1 MNKIR
6 CKTRTII
13 SLCLILFAV
22 VANAQS
28 ITGNV
33 TDESGV
39 PLPGANVVIEGTS
52 TGVSTDF
59 DGNFQIQA
67 EAGQVLQ
74 FSFIGY
80 TSQSVPVGDQDVI
93 NISLEPS
100 NELEEVVVTAL
111 GFTESRD
118 KQGSTSSIVSTQ
130 AVGRSGEPT
139 IANAL
144 SGKAAG
150 LSVVRTSG
158 DPGAGSRIRIRGANT
173 ILGSSDPLIIV
184 DGSPLN
190 SATTKIVNGGSSS
203 SGAVSF
209 GSRLNDI
216 NPADIASLQVLKGAS
231 AAALWGSRAANGV
244 IVITT
249 KEGQSGKA
257 KISFTSSYSF
267 DEISERVPRQSVWG
281 QGKGGKFSTSARE
294 SWGDYI
300 PDRAGGADTVDTS
313 GGFFTSESGNI
324 YYPITQKNSQQT
336 YIEENFN
343 AAFQTGTVW
352 QNDLTMSGGNEKN
365 TYFFS
370 LSNLQQEGIIRESTY
385 NRTNIRFN
393 YNAKL
398 NDWMNLSNKL
408 AYAFTDSNLTQ
419 GNSNVGGIQLGHLRT
434 PADFDNRD
442 YIGIYTN
449 ASGQEFPRRHRAY
462 RRYLGNNENPIYNNP
477 LWTTNEQLS
486 LNQVNR
492 ITVTPQLTIKPTD
505 WLQFIARGN
514 VDFAD
519 DRRTFFFPRGSA
531 GSSITINRRVG
542 EYLEDE
548 IATRENNF
556 DFIGRGEF
564 ELTDAID
571 LTATLGWSLNDRK
584 YNRSSGSVSNFLV
597 NVTKVTTSLNSS
609 REASSFENVKS
620 FVKSNRGYAILN
632 FGVSDE
638 LFVNLTGA
646 VEASST
652 MSDSFFYPAA
662 DVAWNFTNTVL
673 QSDFLSFGKLRAS
686 YGIVGVQPAA
696 HRFETLAEGGF
707 SYSTYSDP
715 LLIDSFGGGFRLDN
729 NLGNPN
735 LKPEMKTEWELGTD
749 LRFFDNNLT
758 FSFTYYNNQ
767 IEDILLNVS
776 LSPSSGFSTQYG
788 NFGAMENKGY
798 EIDLGLNIIQ
808 KTDLFLNASLN
819 WSKNENLVT
828 DLYGTEV
835 VNMSVG
841 ASVQSVARVGYP
853 LGTLWG
859 TGSQRNPDG
868 SFDLDENG
876 FPQITSSFTVLGDP
890 NPDWRAGLG
899 INLNYKK
906 FALNMVVEHSQGGD
920 FSPRTLH
927 VLNAFGTSTATENR
941 ETLTQDLVNYAGNTI
956 PAGTTI
962 RGNIT
967 DFGAGNVLLDET
979 WYRTGIGGGFGDNQA
994 YNFSIYDAT
1003 WTKVRELSLSYT
1015 LDSPNLKSSTGLD
1028 SVRFTVTGRNLIN
1041 INNIP
1046 GIDPEVN
1053 QYGTGNAIG
1062 LDYFTNPQTQSTLL
1076 GVTFNF

>member
-1 MNKIR
+1 SQGAFAQKVIR
-6 CKTRTII
+6 GTI
-13 SLCLILFAV
+13 SD
-22 VANAQS
+22 AN
-28 ITGNV
+28 G
-33 TDESGV
+33 
-39 PLPGANVVIEGTS
+39 PLPGANVIEQGTDN
-52 TGVSTDF
+52 GVSTDF
-59 DGNFQIQA
+59 DGNYQITVSDDSSVLEISYTGFLSQQVSID
-67 EAGQVLQ
+67 GQSSIDVMLEEDTQLLQ
-74 FSFIGY
+74 
-80 TSQSVPVGDQDVI
+80 
-93 NISLEPS
+93 
-100 NELEEVVVTAL
+100 EVVVTAL
-111 GFTESRD
+111 GFTEKRD
-118 KQGSTSSIVSTQ
+118 KQGSTSSIVSTK
-130 AVGRSGEPT
+130 AVVRSGEAT
-139 IANAL
+139 LQNAL

-150 LSVVRTSG
+150 VSVARTSG

-190 SATTKIVNGGSSS
+190 SATTKIVNGGSSNT
-203 SGAVSF
+203 GAVNF

-216 NPADIASLQVLKGAS
+216 NPADIASVQVLKGAS

-249 KEGQSGKA
+249 KEGQTGDA
-257 KISFTSSYSF
+257 KITFSSTYSF

-281 QGKGGKFSTSARE
+281 QGRNGNYSPTLAE

-300 PDRAGGADTVDTS
+300 PDRSGGADEVNTS
-313 GGFFTSESGNI
+313 GQFFTAADGTV
-324 YYPITQKNSQQT
+324 YYPITTKNSRDT
-336 YIEENFN
+336 FIEENFN
-343 AAFQTGTVW
+343 AAFQTGTIW
-352 QNDLTMSGGNEKN
+352 QNDLNMSGGNANN

-385 NRTNIRFN
+385 DRTNLRFN

-398 NDWMNLSNKL
+398 NDWMNLSNKV
-408 AYAFTDSNLTQ
+408 AYIFTSSNLTQ

-442 YIGIYTN
+442 YIGTYTS
-449 ASGQEFPRRHRAY
+449 ASGEEFPRRHRSY
-462 RRYLGNNENPIYNNP
+462 RRYLGNNANPIYNNP
-477 LWTTNEQLS
+477 VWTTKEQLS

-492 ITVTPQLTIKPTD
+492 ITLTPQLTIAPTE
-505 WLQFIARGN
+505 WLQIIARGN
-514 VDFAD
+514 IDFAD
-519 DRRTFFFPRGSA
+519 DRRTYFFPRGSA
-531 GSSITINRRVG
+531 GSSITINRRIG

-548 IATRENNF
+548 IATRETNF
-556 DFIGRGEF
+556 DLISRAEFDLSDNIG
-564 ELTDAID
+564 
-571 LTATLGWSLNDRK
+571 LTATVGWSLNDRK
-584 YNRSSGSVSNFLV
+584 YNRSSGSVSDFLV
-597 NVTKVTTSLNSS
+597 NVTKMTTALNTSL
-609 REASSFENVKS
+609 EASSFENIKS
-620 FVKSNRGYAILN
+620 FRKSNRGYAILN
-632 FGVSDE
+632 FDIAEE

-646 VEASST
+646 MESAST

-662 DVAWNFTNTVL
+662 DVAWDFTKSTL
-673 QSDFLSFGKLRAS
+673 DSEAISFGKLRAS
-686 YGIVGVQPAA
+686 YGIVGVQPAP

-715 LLIDSFGGGFRLDN
+715 LVIDSFGGGFRLDN

-749 LRFFDNNLT
+749 LRFLDNSLL
-758 FSFTYYNNQ
+758 FSFTYYNNK

-776 LSPSSGFSTQYG
+776 LSPSSGYSTQYG
-788 NFGAMENKGY
+788 NFGEMKNQGY
-798 EIDLGLNIIQ
+798 EIDLGWNAIQ
-808 KTDLFLNASLN
+808 KQDLNLNASLN
-819 WSKNENLVT
+819 WSRNINEVT

-835 VNMSVG
+835 VDMSSG
-841 ASVQSVARVGYP
+841 ASVKSVALVGHP
-853 LGTLWG
+853 LGTLFG
-859 TGSQRNPDG
+859 TGSQTNPDG

-876 FPQITSSFTVLGDP
+876 FPQLTSEFIVLGDP

-899 INLNYKK
+899 INLTYKK
-906 FALNMVVEHSQGGD
+906 FDLNVVVEHSQGGD

-927 VLNAFGTSTATENR
+927 VLNRFGTTQETANR
-941 ETLTQDLVNYAGNTI
+941 VTLTESLVNYKGNTI
-956 PAGTTI
+956 AAGTTV
-962 RGNIT
+962 RGNVR

-1015 LDSPNLKSSTGLD
+1015 LDAPSMKSSVGLD
-1028 SVRFTVTGRNLIN
+1028 SVRFTLTGRNLIN

-1053 QYGTGNAIG
+1053 QFGTGNAIG

>member
-1 MNKIR
+1 MNIKNKIV
-6 CKTRTII
+6 CLFLIVGQMTFAQKVIQGTIRD
-13 SLCLILFAV
+13 
-22 VANAQS
+22 AN
-28 ITGNV
+28 G
-33 TDESGV
+33 
-39 PLPGANVVIEGTS
+39 PLPGANVVEQGTS
-52 TGVSTDF
+52 NGVSTDF
-59 DGNFQIQA
+59 DGNFSITVSD
-67 EAGQVLQ
+67 ENSVI
-74 FSFIGY
+74 SISY
-80 TSQSVPVGDQDVI
+80 TGFLSQEVEVGSRTSI
-93 NISLEPS
+93 NIQLE
-100 NELEEVVVTAL
+100 EDAQLLQEVVVTAL
-111 GFTESRD
+111 GFSEDRD
-118 KQGSTSSIVSTQ
+118 KQGSTSSIVSTK
-130 AVGRSGEPT
+130 AVARSGEPT

-150 LSVVRTSG
+150 LSVARTSG

-190 SATTKIVNGGSSS
+190 SATTKIVNGGSSNT
-203 SGAVSF
+203 GAVNF

-257 KISFTSSYSF
+257 KITFSSSYSF
-267 DEISERVPRQSVWG
+267 DEISERVPRQNVWG
-281 QGKGGKFSTSARE
+281 QGRNGSYSTTIAE

-300 PDRAGGADTVDTS
+300 PDRSGGADTVDTT
-313 GGFFTSESGNI
+313 GGYFTSSNGNV
-324 YYPITQKNSQQT
+324 YYPISEKNSQQT
-336 YIEENFN
+336 FIEENFN

-352 QNDLTMSGGNEKN
+352 QNDLTMSGGNDKN
-365 TYFFS
+365 TYYFS

-385 NRTNIRFN
+385 DRTNIRFN

-398 NDWMNLSNKL
+398 NDWMDLSNKV
-408 AYAFTDSNLTQ
+408 AYTFTDSNLTQ

-442 YIGIYTN
+442 YIGVYTN
-449 ASGQEFPRRHRAY
+449 ASGEEFPRRHRSY

-492 ITVTPQLTIKPTD
+492 LTLTPQLTLKPTS
-505 WLQFIARGN
+505 WLQLIARAN
-514 VDFAD
+514 IDFAD

-564 ELTDAID
+564 ELSDDVD

-597 NVTKVTTSLNSS
+597 NVTKMTTSLNSS

-620 FVKSNRGYAILN
+620 FVKSNRGYAVLN
-632 FGVSDE
+632 FGVKEE

-646 VEASST
+646 LEASST

-662 DVAWNFTNTVL
+662 DVAWNFTNSVL
-673 QSDFLSFGKLRAS
+673 DSSVINFGKLRAS
-686 YGIVGVQPAA
+686 YGIVGVQPSA

-715 LLIDSFGGGFRLDN
+715 LVIDSFGGGFRLDN

-735 LKPEMKTEWELGTD
+735 LKPELKTEWELGTD
-749 LRFFDNNLT
+749 LRFFDNSLT
-758 FSFTYYNNQ
+758 FSFTYYNNT

-798 EIDLGLNIIQ
+798 EIDLAWNAIQ
-808 KTDLFLNASLN
+808 KNDFSLNTSLN

-828 DLYGTEV
+828 DLYGTDV
-835 VNMSVG
+835 VDMSAG
-841 ASVQSVARVGYP
+841 ASVKSIARVGYP

-859 TGSQRNPDG
+859 TGSQTNDDG
-868 SFDLDENG
+868 SYILDENG
-876 FPQITSSFTVLGDP
+876 FPQITSSFVVLGDP

-906 FALNMVVEHSQGGD
+906 FGLNIVVEHSQGGE
-920 FSPRTLH
+920 FAPRTLH
-927 VLNAFGTSTATENR
+927 VLNRFGTTTATSNR
-941 ETLTQDLVNYAGNTI
+941 VTLSQDLVNYSGDTI
-956 PAGTTI
+956 ASGTTV
-962 RGNIT
+962 RGNIAN
-967 DFGAGNVLLDET
+967 FGGGDVLLDET

-1003 WTKVRELSLSYT
+1003 WTKVRELSLSYV
-1015 LDSPNLKSSTGLD
+1015 LDSQSLKSSTGLE
-1028 SVRFTVTGRNLIN
+1028 SVRFSITGRNLIN

-1053 QYGTGNAIG
+1053 QFGTGNAIG